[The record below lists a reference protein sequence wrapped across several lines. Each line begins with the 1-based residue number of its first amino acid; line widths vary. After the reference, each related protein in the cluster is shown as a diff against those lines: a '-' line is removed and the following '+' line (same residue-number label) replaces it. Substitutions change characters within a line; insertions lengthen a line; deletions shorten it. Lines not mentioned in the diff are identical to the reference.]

1 MEENKIKWYNFET
14 SFTSLARD
22 LSAWL
27 KGKKIKYELSDAS
40 VPGFPV
46 YHFEIYTDGT
56 GVDAINR
63 WLDENTITEC

>member
-1 MEENKIKWYNFET
+1 MKWYNFET
-14 SFTSLARD
+14 SFTSLARE

-27 KGKKIKYELSDAS
+27 KSKEIKYELSDAS
-40 VPGFPV
+40 VPGLPV

-56 GVDAINR
+56 GVDVINR

>member
-1 MEENKIKWYNFET
+1 MKWYNFET

-27 KGKKIKYELSDAS
+27 KSKKIKYELSDAS
-40 VPGFPV
+40 VPGRLV

-56 GVDAINR
+56 GSDAINR

>member
-1 MEENKIKWYNFET
+1 MKWYNFET

-27 KGKKIKYELSDAS
+27 KGKKIRYELSDAI
-40 VPGFPV
+40 VPGLLV

-56 GVDAINR
+56 G
-63 WLDENTITEC
+63 LTQ